1 MSQACRTY
9 IRANLDMNLFS
20 LIYNYKSNLS
30 YAPMLSGRKGVK
42 RADMTVDSTS
52 YFKEILQLDI
62 LHTPEQK
69 YYNYYTDFVKTA
81 TGIRSISLCKT
92 LFGRTCFLPGV
103 LPVI

>member
-42 RADMTVDSTS
+42 RADMTVTVPHTS
-52 YFKEILQLDI
+52 RKYCNWIFCIPRTEILQL
-62 LHTPEQK
+62 L
-69 YYNYYTDFVKTA
+69 Y
-81 TGIRSISLCKT
+81 GLCEDRYRK
-92 LFGRTCFLPGV
+92 FPG
-103 LPVI
+103 

>member
-81 TGIRSISLCKT
+81 TGNFR
-92 LFGRTCFLPGV
+92 G
-103 LPVI
+103 